1 MKTTDNQDSS
11 RNITSGDKNELA
23 FSISPLHQFLEEN
36 SKYIIPCG
44 TNNHFEIIWIT
55 KGSGSLYLD
64 MQVSALQS
72 NQLVFVKPGQVRQC
86 SFSGQTSGYVFSFS
100 ESFLSIEHQESN
112 STYHTSLFKMFASA
126 SVIDMNNDDLPG
138 MKNIAAQMMKEFYG
152 DNLFRVEI
160 LRRYFKIWL
169 IYITRQLQ
177 DEVTFVK
184 PSRNMEIVEQFMNL
198 LEKNYKSL
206 RMVSDYASRLSVT
219 PNYLN
224 EIIKKTTG
232 FSAGHHIRQR
242 IVLEAQRQATYSGR
256 CMKEIAYFLGFYD
269 MAHFSKLFKNTT
281 GMNFSDYKRDKLL
294 PVAASSVS
302 F

>member
-11 RNITSGDKNELA
+11 RNLTSGDKNELV
-23 FSISPLHQFLEEN
+23 FSISPLHQFWEEN
-36 SKYIIPCG
+36 ADYIIPCG
-44 TNNHFEIIWIT
+44 SNNYFEIIWIT
-55 KGSGSLYLD
+55 KGSGSLFLD
-64 MQVSALQS
+64 MQAFRLAS
-72 NQLVFVKPGQVRQC
+72 NKLVFVKPGQVRQC
-86 SFSGQTSGYVFSFS
+86 NFSEQPSGYIFSFS
-100 ESFLSIEHQESN
+100 ESFLSTEHHESN

-126 SVIDMNNDDLPG
+126 AVIDMNNDDLPD
-138 MKNIAAQMMKEFYG
+138 MKNIAAQMMKEFYH

-177 DEVTFVK
+177 HEVTFVK
-184 PSRNMEIVEQFMNL
+184 PSRNMEIVQQFMDL

-206 RMVSDYASRLSVT
+206 KMVSDYASRLSVT

-242 IVLEAQRQATYSGR
+242 IVLEAKRQATYSGR

-281 GMNFSDYKRDKLL
+281 GMNFSDYKRGNLL
-294 PVAASSVS
+294 PVASSSLS